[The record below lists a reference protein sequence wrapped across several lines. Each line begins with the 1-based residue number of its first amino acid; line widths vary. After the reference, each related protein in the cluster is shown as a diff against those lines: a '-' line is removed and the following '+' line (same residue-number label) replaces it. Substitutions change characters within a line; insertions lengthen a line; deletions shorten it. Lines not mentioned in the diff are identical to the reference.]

1 MSASR
6 RTPCR
11 PKGLVLKDA
20 SGLSPGQAA
29 SAATLSGVLRLA
41 ATGQVEEMQGVV
53 GGLPVSGLSGTMT
66 RRFRSDATEDV
77 AGLPRAKTGTLR
89 KGSSLAGTTVT
100 ADGRPLTFVVLV
112 DGFPE
117 TYGGTQRARAALDR
131 IVAALTR
138 CGCR

>member
-1 MSASR
+1 MREVADEHDEGQR
-6 RTPCR
+6 APVGVDGRAGEGRAR
-11 PKGLVLKDA
+11 PQG
-20 SGLSPGQAA
+20 PR
-29 SAATLSGVLRLA
+29 LRA
-41 ATGQVEEMQGVV
+41 RH
-53 GGLPVSGLSGTMT
+53 P
-66 RRFRSDATEDV
+66 DDV